1 MMTEKQTIESGRKD
15 VSSLEGTT
23 LKLKNNK
30 NFRLY
35 CKNNKTII
43 MTEQDEWLKFWL
55 NVKFNYVRESG
66 SILFRIDRLPLG
78 LINHLITYFKS
89 SRGK

>member
-35 CKNNKTII
+35 CKNNKTIL
-43 MTEQDEWLKFWL
+43 MTEQDE
-55 NVKFNYVRESG
+55 
-66 SILFRIDRLPLG
+66 
-78 LINHLITYFKS
+78 
-89 SRGK
+89 